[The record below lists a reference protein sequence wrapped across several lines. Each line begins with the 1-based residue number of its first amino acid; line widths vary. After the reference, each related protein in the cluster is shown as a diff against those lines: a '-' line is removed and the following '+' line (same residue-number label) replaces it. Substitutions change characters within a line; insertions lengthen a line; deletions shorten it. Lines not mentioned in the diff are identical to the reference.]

1 MRTQGAF
8 GIHSSAGFTIAEL
21 MVTIAVGVILISA
34 AVPAYDG
41 FITGQRVKTAAQEL
55 FVSLLYARS
64 EALKRNGN
72 VSITPAVGGWVD
84 GWIVST
90 NSARTYADCTDG
102 TPEADCLKVQPAGA
116 GIDIDDGPAAVTYR
130 RDGRTAE
137 SGISF
142 RLCDAEGGA
151 DGAARTVSVDL
162 TGRPNIAHA
171 AGCA

>member
-1 MRTQGAF
+1 MRTRRAS
-8 GIHSSAGFTIAEL
+8 GIHSSAGFTIGEL
-21 MVTIAVGVILISA
+21 MVTIAIGAILISA

-72 VSITPAVGGWVD
+72 VYVTPAAGGWVN

-90 NSARTYADCTDG
+90 NIARTHADCVDG

-116 GIDIDDGPAAVTYR
+116 GVDIDDGPAAITYR

-142 RLCDAEGGA
+142 RLCDAEDEPSGL
-151 DGAARTVSVDL
+151 ARTVSVDL

-171 AGCA
+171 MGCA